1 MMIDTGRIR
10 SYHASP
16 ECVAGS
22 LSPDNL
28 QDMEMFVASGY
39 VEMVIHGKPVGSAL
53 ATVDDYLMN
62 LSIAD
67 TLCCENG
74 EIQGTKTGIDLNK

>member
-1 MMIDTGRIR
+1 MIIDTGRIR

-16 ECVAGS
+16 ECVAAS

-28 QDMEMFVASGY
+28 QDMEMHVASGY
-39 VEMVIHGKPVGSAL
+39 VEMVIHGKPVGSVL

-74 EIQGTKTGIDLNK
+74 ERKEQKKGIDLNK